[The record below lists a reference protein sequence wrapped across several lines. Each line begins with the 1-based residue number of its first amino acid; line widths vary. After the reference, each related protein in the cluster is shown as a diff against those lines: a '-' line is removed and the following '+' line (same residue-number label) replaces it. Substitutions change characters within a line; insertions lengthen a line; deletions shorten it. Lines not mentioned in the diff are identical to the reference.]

1 MFISTEEEIDI
12 VELEQRLE
20 LQKDPLQRILL
31 LDTLI
36 ANYVYTNVDRASAL
50 LVEQEEL
57 LQQQNLPDFLLNY
70 WLHLA
75 NIHNQRY
82 EYVLAAKA
90 LERAMQLLEERGALK
105 QQAEAYIDYAGVLIN
120 LNRLD
125 EAAGWLERAERV
137 LKNFPDERLLA
148 RCQGRRGYL
157 QLHIAN
163 YAKAIELLLSAERGI
178 NNSGGPL
185 SLKDNYFMTLV
196 LSGMGRV
203 YEQNDELEKSVQAYR
218 KVVQMSE

>member
-36 ANYVYTNVDRASAL
+36 GNYVYTNVERASAL
-50 LVEQEEL
+50 LVEQKEL
-57 LQQQNLPDFLLNY
+57 LRQQNLPDFLLNY

-82 EYVLAAKA
+82 AYSLAAEA
-90 LERAMQLLEERGALK
+90 LEHAMQLLEERGALK

-120 LNRLD
+120 LNRLE
-125 EAAGWLERAERV
+125 EAAGW
-137 LKNFPDERLLA
+137 
-148 RCQGRRGYL
+148 
-157 QLHIAN
+157 
-163 YAKAIELLLSAERGI
+163 
-178 NNSGGPL
+178 
-185 SLKDNYFMTLV
+185 
-196 LSGMGRV
+196 
-203 YEQNDELEKSVQAYR
+203 
-218 KVVQMSE
+218 